1 MKRDLR
7 ALLLCDYRAINAATI
22 IDHINALY
30 EYSELEIHPFNP
42 VVHQGELPAWVP
54 LESFDVVVVHYS
66 LYLLGDAYLSEKSKQ
81 KLAWYSGLKALFIQ
95 DEYRTVDLIA
105 REVARCGIN
114 LVFTCLDEEVAKQIY
129 QRYEPNVKCV
139 RVLTGYVPEKLKL
152 YRPKEISKRR
162 IDVFY
167 RGREYP
173 PYHGKFG
180 KEKAEIGALFKN
192 HTKGRG
198 LRYDIASSERQRLYG
213 IHYTEAIRSSRATLA
228 VESGCSTFDD
238 TGQLFSACDMILQLM
253 GKRRRKDAEELCKEI
268 YERSLDLHP
277 IAQISPRCFE
287 AIVLG
292 TLLILYEGSYSGVL
306 TPWKH
311 YVPLKKDF
319 SNIDDVVRLL
329 KNDDA
334 CIKIIATAY
343 AEIGCNPQY
352 SFKKLALLFDQAVW
366 ECMDTSHE
374 SLLSRSSS
382 VDDFLL
388 HRGPYSPANAH
399 GMLIVD
405 AKGQLIRNM
414 PRTFLK
420 IFTRGIAKRLKHGS

>member
-42 VVHQGELPAWVP
+42 VWHQGELPAWVP
-54 LESFDVVVVHYS
+54 LESFDVIVVHYS

-95 DEYRTVDLIA
+95 DEYRAVDLIA
-105 REVARCGIN
+105 REVARCGID
-114 LVFTCLDEEVAKQIY
+114 LVFTCLDEAVAKQIY
-129 QRYEPNVKCV
+129 QRYEPKVKCV

-152 YRPKEISKRR
+152 LPPKEISERK

-180 KEKAEIGALFKN
+180 KEKAEIGALFRN
-192 HTKGRG
+192 HTRGRG
-198 LRYDIASSERQRLYG
+198 LRYDIASSEHRRLYG

-238 TGQLFSACDMILQLM
+238 TGQLFTTCDMILQLM
-253 GKRRRKDAEELCKEI
+253 GKRRRKDAEEHCKQV
-268 YERSLDLHP
+268 YQNSLDLYP

-287 AIVLG
+287 SIVLG

-319 SNIDDVVRLL
+319 SNIDDVVRVL

-343 AEIGCNPQY
+343 AEIGCNPKY
-352 SFKKLALLFDQAVW
+352 SFKKLAFIFDQAVFTCINTTHDKASNNQSALN
-366 ECMDTSHE
+366 EFFE
-374 SLLSRSSS
+374 RQ
-382 VDDFLL
+382 
-388 HRGPYSPANAH
+388 GPYYPANAH
-399 GMLIVD
+399 GMLIVG
-405 AKGQLIRNM
+405 AKRQLIRNI
-414 PRTFLK
+414 PRTVLK
-420 IFTRGIAKRLKHGS
+420 IFARGIAKRLKHHS